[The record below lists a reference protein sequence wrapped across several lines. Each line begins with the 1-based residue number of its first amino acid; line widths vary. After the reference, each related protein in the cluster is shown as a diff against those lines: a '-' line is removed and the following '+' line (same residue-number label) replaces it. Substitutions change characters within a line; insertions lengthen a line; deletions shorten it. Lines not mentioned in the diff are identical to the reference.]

1 MGALRGSLALLLT
14 LTLVLA
20 GCGGEPGVEL
30 PASLADQAGNDN
42 SPTLVY
48 VYSDP

>member
-1 MGALRGSLALLLT
+1 MDVIRGSLTLLVVLAS
-14 LTLVLA
+14 VLA
-20 GCGGEPGVEL
+20 GCGGESGVQL
-30 PASLADQAGNDN
+30 PASLADESGNDN